1 MATSSQSHPIT
12 TSVQYFRTDVQ
23 GRPLI
28 PVVSDVY
35 FPGIVNTAQLINHV
49 GGRAPHAP
57 IAEDVRALNI
67 VFTKRI
73 NDYTFVGG
81 RVDVDGIR
89 PTRLFMQVFGP

>member
-12 TSVQYFRTDVQ
+12 TSVQYFTTDVQ

-49 GGRAPHAP
+49 GDELLTLQLPKTSEH
-57 IAEDVRALNI
+57 
-67 VFTKRI
+67 
-73 NDYTFVGG
+73 
-81 RVDVDGIR
+81 
-89 PTRLFMQVFGP
+89 